1 MLDER
6 TFRNAMGKFTTG
18 VTVITTVVGEEVH
31 GMTANAFMSV
41 SINPKL
47 ITVSIDE
54 KAHMH
59 EKIRKASKFAV
70 SVLKEDQIDTSMHFA
85 GQKETKGIEFSWF
98 KGIPVIKNSLA
109 NIVCEVYD
117 SIKAGDHTL
126 YIGKVIDLSMEE
138 GDPLVFYEGKY
149 GKGKMGKSGIA

>member
-1 MLDER
+1 MDER
-6 TFRNAMGKFTTG
+6 TFRDAMGKFTTG
-18 VTVITTVVGEEVH
+18 VTIITTVVGEEVH

-47 ITVSIDE
+47 ITVSIDQ

-70 SVLKEDQIDTSMHFA
+70 SVLKQDQVEASMHFA
-85 GQKETKGIEFSWF
+85 GQKEVKGIEFNWF

-117 SIKAGDHTL
+117 SFKAGDHTL
-126 YIGKVIDLSMEE
+126 YIGKVIELSMED

-149 GKGKMGKSGIA
+149 GKGKTGQSGIA